1 MVMRVLNKAG
11 VKMELLDTVK
21 ARKLAYCGHTMRKQ
35 GSCPEKEIMQGIM
48 SGARRLG
55 RPRMAWMDNTKA
67 WTGFPRMTE
76 DKDKWRKYVHGVAN
90 PRIQDA

>member
-1 MVMRVLNKAG
+1 
-11 VKMELLDTVK
+11 MELLDTVK
-21 ARKLAYCGHTMRKQ
+21 ARKLAYCGHIMRKQ

-48 SGARRLG
+48 SGARRRG